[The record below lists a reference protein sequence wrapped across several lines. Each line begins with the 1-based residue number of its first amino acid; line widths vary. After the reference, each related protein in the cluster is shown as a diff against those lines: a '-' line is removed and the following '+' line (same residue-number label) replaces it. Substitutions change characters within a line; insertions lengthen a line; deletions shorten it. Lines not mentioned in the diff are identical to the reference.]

1 MGKFSPQDVLDFWFG
16 EPGSEGA
23 AAGAVSAGNGR
34 EAARSGANRKAWFA
48 KEPAFDQAVQ
58 ARFAQLYQD
67 AIKGRLDGWRDT
79 AAGAL
84 ALTVVLDQFP
94 HHLFRDTARAFEADA
109 KALALAEEAVGKGFD
124 QQVLPV
130 QRVFFYL
137 PFEHSEDMARQD
149 RAVAL
154 FARLASENPGFRDYL
169 DYAHQHREV
178 IARFGRFPHR
188 NELLGRASTSAEREF
203 LKQPGSRF

>member
-1 MGKFSPQDVLDFWFG
+1 MDKLSPQDVLDFWFG
-16 EPGSEGA
+16 EPGSEGY
-23 AAGAVSAGNGR
+23 GDY
-34 EAARSGANRKAWFA
+34 RKAWFA

-58 ARFAQLYQD
+58 ARFAKLYQD

-94 HHLFRDTARAFEADA
+94 HHLFRGTARAFEADA
-109 KALALAEEAVGKGFD
+109 KALALAEAAVGKSFD

>member
-1 MGKFSPQDVLDFWFG
+1 MDKFLPQAVLDFWFG
-16 EPGSEGA
+16 PPDSEGY
-23 AAGAVSAGNGR
+23 GR
-34 EAARSGANRKAWFA
+34 HRQAWFA

-58 ARFAQLYQD
+58 TKFAALYHAAARS
-67 AIKGRLDGWRDT
+67 RLDSWMET
-79 AAGAL
+79 APGAL
-84 ALTVVLDQFP
+84 ALVIVLDQFP
-94 HHLFRDTARAFEADA
+94 HHLFRDTARAFQTDA
-109 KALALAEEAVGKGFD
+109 KALVSAEEALRRGFD

-137 PFEHSEDMARQD
+137 PFEHAEDMEKQD

-154 FARLASENPGFRDYL
+154 FARLAAENQGFGDYL
-169 DYAHQHREV
+169 DYAYKHREI

-188 NELLGRASTSAEREF
+188 NEALGRASTSAEREF

>member
-1 MGKFSPQDVLDFWFG
+1 MDKLPPQDVLDFWFG
-16 EPGSEGA
+16 EPGSEGY
-23 AAGAVSAGNGR
+23 GKHR
-34 EAARSGANRKAWFA
+34 QAWFA

-58 ARFAQLYQD
+58 ARFAKLYQS
-67 AIKGRLDGWRDT
+67 AVKGRLDAWREN
-79 AAGAL
+79 APSAL
-84 ALTVVLDQFP
+84 ALTIVLDQFP

-109 KALALAEEAVGKGFD
+109 KALALAESAVGKGFD

-137 PFEHSEDMARQD
+137 PFEHSEDMAKQD